1 MAVEKK
7 DNQNADSKSSTPT
20 EPPNTQVG
28 APSIEEIAKNAQIVL
43 ASITGFAESAKV
55 AAAAAVDSNGLT
67 AKALS
72 DSQAKLVE
80 CTTTVTQAMAA
91 RTKILDE
98 QAVIATKSDHI
109 QKAQEHADKVR
120 ADLDRAL
127 TAAMKQVTDAEGYN
141 TKAQSAAESA
151 TKLLADVRTAKG
163 AIDMDGAAA
172 VTARKAAE
180 TAMDLIKGL
189 AEKTAEVKASLAA
202 YEKRLGELNTQCAT
216 QLKKIESLLPG
227 ATSAGLASSFDDRR
241 KAFLKPQNRWQWL
254 FVVSVLAIVA
264 VTFTSFLHG
273 LQATIPP
280 TYEELGRLWLT
291 RLPLIGALVWLA
303 MHASHESA
311 LAKRLEEDYGYKAAI
326 SSCFEG
332 FKEQMS
338 AIDTGVA
345 SSSALA
351 TLLKN
356 TLDIIATPPGR
367 IYEKHALAVSPTS
380 ELTEVAKAA
389 TDLSLGIK
397 KLQ

>member
-1 MAVEKK
+1 MTLEKK
-7 DNQNADSKSSTPT
+7 DNQNTDSKSSIPT
-20 EPPNTQVG
+20 ETPNTQTS
-28 APSIEEIAKNAQIVL
+28 APSIEEITKNAQIVL

-55 AAAAAVDSNGLT
+55 AAAAAMESNGLA
-67 AKALS
+67 AKVLS
-72 DSQAKLVE
+72 DTQAKLVE

-127 TAAMKQVTDAEGYN
+127 TAAMKQVTDVEGYN
-141 TKAQSAAESA
+141 IKAQSAAESA
-151 TKLLADVRTAKG
+151 TQLLADVRTAKG
-163 AIDMDGAAA
+163 AIDTDGVAV

-189 AEKTAEVKASLAA
+189 AEKTTEVEANLAA
-202 YEKRLGELNTQCAT
+202 YEKRLNELNTQCAT
-216 QLKKIESLLPG
+216 QLKTIESLLPG

-254 FVVSVLAIVA
+254 FVGSVLAIVA

-273 LQATIPP
+273 LQTAPP
-280 TYEELGRLWLT
+280 TYEELVRLWLT
-291 RLPLIGALVWLA
+291 RLPLIGALVWLG
-303 MHASHESA
+303 MHASHEAA

-345 SSSALA
+345 ANSALA
-351 TLLKN
+351 ALLKN

-380 ELTEVAKAA
+380 EFTEAAKAA
-389 TDLSLGIK
+389 TDFSLGIK
-397 KLQ
+397 KIK